1 MVNYDDILTKEEI
14 NIMARY
20 IQRTPDVPPEFSL
33 KDMEAS
39 WKLLVPVEQRPKK
52 QMNKV
57 NLKNVFAI
65 TLRDTG
71 KLALIDGDTKNI
83 WQILD
88 TGYAVHISR
97 LSASGRYVYT
107 VGRDGLVTLIDLWFE
122 TPTTVATVK
131 LGADARS
138 VDTSK
143 FKGFEDKYLIGGT
156 YWPPQYSIMDGET
169 LKPMKIVSTRG
180 NTVDGEYHP
189 EPRVASIV
197 SSMIKPEWVVN
208 VKETGQIMLVDYSD
222 IKNLKTTT
230 IESAK
235 FLHDG
240 GWDEQALLP
249 GGGQRQRTRSPRS
262 TPRPAS
268 SRHWSTPRRSRT
280 RAAAPTSCTRVRSGV
295 GHRTPGRRGDHADLH
310 AFGQLEVRQVQAA
323 QLEGGAG
330 AQDRRRGQP
339 VRQDAPEVG
348 QPVGRHADEPRARE
362 RRGGLRLR
370 PEGPV
375 QAPVKIDVA
384 KDSGLPQTKALRRAT
399 HPEYNQAG
407 DEVWIS
413 LWGGKTDQSA
423 IVVYDDKTLKL
434 KKVITDPRSSRRRA
448 SSTSGTRS
456 TTSTDAIPGSDPAA
470 PHRANPG
477 GYAVRGRR
485 PTPGDRHRLRVP
497 WPMTTHKG
505 PARCVAC
512 GARCRAEPGR
522 AAHLMIVG
530 VVAGIVSGAAS
541 TPCRGHQQGGLL
553 HQLPRDARQRVQGIL
568 REHDPLHQPHRRA
581 RHLPRL
587 PRAQGVG
594 AEDAAQDPGLARTVG
609 QDDRQHR
616 HAREVR
622 GQAPASGRARVG
634 AHEGQRLARVPQ
646 LPQLRAMAKEK
657 QKPRAKK
664 SHELAVKNK
673 ETCIDCH
680 KGIAHHKPKGMKEDD
695 E

>member
-1 MVNYDDILTKEEI
+1 MMTPKLSRLAAALVATLAVNAQAQDAGAAPAMTQAEIEIGKKIYFERCAGCHGVLRKGATGKNLEPHWSKKAADGSVQEGGTLKLGTGRLEKIIALGTEGGMVNYDDILTKDEI

-39 WKLLVPVEQRPKK
+39 WKLLVPIDQRPKK
-52 QMNKV
+52 QLNKI

-71 KLALIDGDTKNI
+71 KLALVDGDTKNI
-83 WQILD
+83 WQVLD

-107 VGRDGLVTLIDLWFE
+107 VGRDGLVTLIDLWYE

-169 LKPMKIVSTRG
+169 LKPIKIVSTRG

-240 GWDEQALLP
+240 GWDASKRYFLVAANASNKIAAVDTKTGKLAALVDTKKIPHP
-249 GGGQRQRTRSPRS
+249 GRGANFVHPQFGPVWATGHLGDAVVTLIS
-262 TPRPAS
+262 TPS
-268 SRHWSTPRRSRT
+268 E
-280 RAAAPTSCTRVRSGV
+280 AAKDAKFKQHNWKV
-295 GHRTPGRRGDHADLH
+295 
-310 AFGQLEVRQVQAA
+310 VQE
-323 QLEGGAG
+323 LKMPGAG
-330 AQDRRRGQP
+330 NLFVKTHPKSTNLWADMP
-339 VRQDAPEVG
+339 MNPE
-348 QPVGRHADEPRARE
+348 RE
-362 RRGGLRLR
+362 NAESVYVYSLKDLSK
-370 PEGPV
+370 
-375 QAPVKIDVA
+375 APVKIDVA

-423 IVVYDDKTLKL
+423 IVIYDDKTLKL
-434 KKVITDPRSSRRRA
+434 KKVITDPRIV
-448 SSTSGTRS
+448 T
-456 TTSTDAIPGSDPAA
+456 
-470 PHRANPG
+470 
-477 GYAVRGRR
+477 
-485 PTPGDRHRLRVP
+485 PTGKFNV
-497 WPMTTHKG
+497 WNT
-505 PARCVAC
+505 
-512 GARCRAEPGR
+512 
-522 AAHLMIVG
+522 
-530 VVAGIVSGAAS
+530 
-541 TPCRGHQQGGLL
+541 Q
-553 HQLPRDARQRVQGIL
+553 
-568 REHDPLHQPHRRA
+568 HD
-581 RHLPRL
+581 
-587 PRAQGVG
+587 
-594 AEDAAQDPGLARTVG
+594 
-609 QDDRQHR
+609 
-616 HAREVR
+616 
-622 GQAPASGRARVG
+622 
-634 AHEGQRLARVPQ
+634 
-646 LPQLRAMAKEK
+646 
-657 QKPRAKK
+657 
-664 SHELAVKNK
+664 
-673 ETCIDCH
+673 IY
-680 KGIAHHKPKGMKEDD
+680 
-695 E
+695 